1 MVGEVRNLRTVA
13 SQRFWSRTAVG
24 AFGPDHVRRR
34 KRVVIAEPG
43 TDHRRTVHRFPCRR
57 RFHGPPIDIDGAAR
71 LGVRHAT
78 ADHPRELLPSTFA
91 ACSGRCDVPENLLYH
106 NLARRE
112 RPSTPWSGTSGRA
125 ATGSGRK
132 GSTVTVGGPSRRRPT
147 TVRTV
152 AARMRGPAGTTGPL
166 RLLVCRRLP
175 GAAPRAMPTQCPPI
189 GTKIIIPVIQHG
201 RRRSAG

>member
-1 MVGEVRNLRTVA
+1 MPAVTSSVHA
-13 SQRFWSRTAVG
+13 RFVG
-24 AFGPDHVRRR
+24 ADRERRATCHGVPVRPF
-34 KRVVIAEPG
+34 RVRQPPMERLAPIAEPG

-166 RLLVCRRLP
+166 RLLVCRRLS
-175 GAAPRAMPTQCPPI
+175 GRHRGRCPPNAH
-189 GTKIIIPVIQHG
+189 PSA
-201 RRRSAG
+201 RRS